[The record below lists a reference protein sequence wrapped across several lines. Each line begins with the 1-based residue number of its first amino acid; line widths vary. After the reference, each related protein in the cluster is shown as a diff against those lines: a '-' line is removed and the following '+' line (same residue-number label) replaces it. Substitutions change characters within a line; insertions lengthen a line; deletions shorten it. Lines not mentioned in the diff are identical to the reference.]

1 MKLFLRIL
9 TITALAVATAHPAAA
24 QNAPGLLNTFEV
36 QQLVAADTPDAH
48 AVLAKHF
55 IALTA
60 AYKADAAR
68 YSALANAYI
77 GNPNHTAGVDVAA
90 RRMRQAQEATANAKI
105 ARAVTAYHQILSIGG
120 MAMPP
125 AGAAAFDGGK
135 GAPAPRFAQLNEFGK
150 SARTSAEHRVLA
162 EYYLSMA
169 RNEMSNANTYAT
181 MAELSRVNGSRNAAV
196 TATYGERLAHRAREV
211 ARQANAA
218 AQLHRQLANI
228 G

>member
-1 MKLFLRIL
+1 MKPFVRIF
-9 TITALAVATAHPAAA
+9 TITALAVATAHTAAA

-60 AYKADAAR
+60 AYKVDAAR

-105 ARAVTAYHQILSIGG
+105 ARGVTANHQILSIDG
-120 MAMPP
+120 MATPP
-125 AGAAAFDGGK
+125 VGAAAFDGGK
-135 GAPAPRFAQLNEFGK
+135 GAPAPTLAELNDLGK

-162 EYYLSMA
+162 EYYLAMA
-169 RNEMSNANTYAT
+169 RNETSNAIAYTA
-181 MAELSRVNGSRNAAV
+181 MAELSRVSGGRNTTV
-196 TATYGERLAHRAREV
+196 TSACGERLARHAHEI

-218 AQLHRQLANI
+218 VVLHRQLANI